1 MTSTGWK
8 NGWTHIRANP
18 AQSMKDDIEITPSI
32 LLQAY
37 ATGVFPMAETAE
49 SEGFFWVD
57 PKVRGIIPL
66 DRFHLSR
73 SLRKRML
80 RDDYALRVNAA
91 FGKVVTACA
100 DRPET
105 WINAEI
111 LRLYTALNRMGYAHS
126 LEVWRDNALVGGL
139 YGVCLGGAFFGES
152 MFSLERDASKI
163 AMVALVARLRYGG
176 FRLLDTQFVT
186 DHLKS
191 LGAEE
196 ISRKSYRARLSGAL
210 AHPADFYALPPDTKV
225 QELVH
230 LSSQT
235 S

>member
-1 MTSTGWK
+1 MTFTGWK
-8 NGWTHIRANP
+8 NGWTHNRAETG
-18 AQSMKDDIEITPSI
+18 QGMKDEIEITPSI

-37 ATGVFPMAETAE
+37 ATGVFPMAETAA

-57 PKVRGIIPL
+57 PKERGIIPL
-66 DRFHLSR
+66 NRFHLAR

-80 RDDYALRVNAA
+80 RDAYALRVNSA

-126 LEVWRDNALVGGL
+126 VEVWRDNTLVGGL
-139 YGVCLGGAFFGES
+139 YGVCLGAAFFGES
-152 MFSLERDASKI
+152 MFTLERDASKI

-196 ISRKSYRARLSGAL
+196 ISRTAYRARLSAAL
-210 AHPADFYALPPDTKV
+210 AYPADFYALPMDTGV
-225 QELVH
+225 QELVQ